1 MSYAIFETGGKQH
14 RAEVGQVLFVEKL
27 KAEDGDELTF
37 DKVLAV
43 SDEAGTVFGN
53 PYVEG
58 AAVKATL
65 VKQGKA
71 KKITVFTYK
80 AKKNSKRKQ
89 GHRQPY
95 SKIEITAITA

>member
-1 MSYAIFETGGKQH
+1 MSYAIFETGGKQLK
-14 RAEVGQVLFVEKL
+14 AEVGQVLFVEKL
-27 KAEDGDELTF
+27 KAEDGEELTF
-37 DKVLAV
+37 DKVLAIGGDDGIAV
-43 SDEAGTVFGN
+43 GS

-58 AAVKATL
+58 AAVKAKL
-65 VKQGKA
+65 LKQGKA

-80 AKKNSKRKQ
+80 AKKNSKRKM